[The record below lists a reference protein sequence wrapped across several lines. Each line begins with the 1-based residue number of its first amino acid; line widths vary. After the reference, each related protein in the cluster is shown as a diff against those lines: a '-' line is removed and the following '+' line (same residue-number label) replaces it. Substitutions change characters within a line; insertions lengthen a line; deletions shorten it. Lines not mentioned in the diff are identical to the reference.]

1 MYLRL
6 WLKKSITY
14 KEFFSLITYFSTV
27 WATDARLIKGNL
39 MQFQRKKM
47 KNSFQHHN
55 LKIMGQ
61 IVCLMKFLSKLI
73 SKSQNGIMA
82 PKLCSCMTIRN
93 RHNNAT
99 PSLKYVIRSSDAKTV
114 LGIGQGLWCK
124 ILSPVHSHHLGMW
137 NQFSDGWKDRE
148 INGKTDR
155 QIDRLTE
162 RLMKVI
168 AKKTTSNYLWF
179 ETYLVSVAQII

>member
-1 MYLRL
+1 
-6 WLKKSITY
+6 
-14 KEFFSLITYFSTV
+14 
-27 WATDARLIKGNL
+27 
-39 MQFQRKKM
+39 M

-114 LGIGQGLWCK
+114 LGIGQGL
-124 ILSPVHSHHLGMW
+124 
-137 NQFSDGWKDRE
+137 
-148 INGKTDR
+148 
-155 QIDRLTE
+155 
-162 RLMKVI
+162 
-168 AKKTTSNYLWF
+168 
-179 ETYLVSVAQII
+179 